1 VSDALARGR
10 FDQFEPVAR
19 VKLELR
25 PDIELDQLQDL
36 IAELYQNSGCA
47 PCGRLSFTIEA
58 INEELVL
65 PAVKNLRQ
73 RDVVKNITVG

>member
-1 VSDALARGR
+1 VSEQAAGR

-19 VKLELR
+19 ITLELS
-25 PDIELDQLQDL
+25 PDVELDQLQDV
-36 IAELYQNSGCA
+36 IARLYKNTGCA

-65 PAVKNLRQ
+65 PATRGLREVP
-73 RDVVKNITVG
+73 VVRNITVR